1 MLAATLPYAGGT
13 AVILREATGPAVAAA
28 TAGARAA
35 AAVAAEVAESSGPP
49 PLTGPALAYAQATV
63 TAALRTLER
72 LADLGWRDVLGE
84 AMGGRR
90 RERLGADA
98 VVERVEAFDPLAG

>member
-1 MLAATLPYAGGT
+1 
-13 AVILREATGPAVAAA
+13 VAFA

-35 AAVAAEVAESSGPP
+35 VAVASEVAASSGPP
-49 PLTGPALAYAQATV
+49 PLTGPALDYAKATV

-72 LADLGWRDVLGE
+72 LSDLGWRDVLGD
-84 AMGGRR
+84 AMVGRR

-98 VVERVEAFDPLAG
+98 VVERVEAFDPLSD